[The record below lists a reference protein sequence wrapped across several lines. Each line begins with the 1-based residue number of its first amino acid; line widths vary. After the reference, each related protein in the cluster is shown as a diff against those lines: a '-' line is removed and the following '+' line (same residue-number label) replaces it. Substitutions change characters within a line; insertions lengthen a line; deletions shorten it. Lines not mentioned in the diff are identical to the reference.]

1 VDVAQELILPNTQ
14 DDRAKLR
21 NPFGVFGLG
30 LITLG
35 IYLIFWWYYVNREMR
50 DYGKA
55 TGYDLGE
62 NPTNSA
68 LALFPGGLI
77 VVPALISLWRGT
89 KRVQATQRVA
99 EEEPLNGWIALVIYL
114 VIGFVFAPYLQSE
127 LNKVWR
133 KVGTALPGESLPD
146 TPDTMPARLDSAPS
160 QDAVAAPPAAEQ
172 AAPPATPPAGDQ
184 PPPPPAS

>member
-1 VDVAQELILPNTQ
+1 MAQEVVIPNTQ

-21 NPFGVFGLG
+21 NPWGVFGLG

-35 IYLIFWWYYVNREMR
+35 IYLVFWWYYVNREMR

-55 TGYDLGE
+55 TGYDLGQ

-77 VVPALISLWRGT
+77 IVPALISLWNGT
-89 KRVQATQRVA
+89 KRIQATQRVA
-99 EEEPLNGWIALVIYL
+99 GQEPLSGWIALVIYL

-133 KVGTALPGESLPD
+133 KVGTALPGEELPAA
-146 TPDTMPARLDSAPS
+146 PDTMPQRLESEQQP
-160 QDAVAAPPAAEQ
+160 VAAEQPPPPPPAAEQ
-172 AAPPATPPAGDQ
+172 P

>member
-1 VDVAQELILPNTQ
+1 MAQEIILPNTQ
-14 DDRAKLR
+14 DERAKIR
-21 NPFGVFGLG
+21 NPFGVFGLM

-35 IYLIFWWYYVNREMR
+35 IYGVFWWYYVNREMR

-55 TGYDLGE
+55 TGYDLGQ

-77 VVPALISLWRGT
+77 IVPALISFWNGT
-89 KRVQATQRVA
+89 KRIQATQRVA
-99 EEEPLNGWIALVIYL
+99 NEEPLNGWIALVIYL

-133 KVGTALPGESLPD
+133 KVGEPLPGEELPAA
-146 TPDTMPARLDSAPS
+146 PDTMPARLPS
-160 QDAVAAPPAAEQ
+160 DAAAE
-172 AAPPATPPAGDQ
+172 APAPAEPPP
-184 PPPPPAS
+184 PPPPPAGS

>member
-1 VDVAQELILPNTQ
+1 MAQEVIIPNTE
-14 DDRAKLR
+14 DERAKLR

-55 TGYDLGE
+55 KGYDLGE

-77 VVPALISLWRGT
+77 IVPALISLWRGT

-99 EEEPLNGWIALVIYL
+99 DEEPLNGWIALVIYL

-133 KVGTALPGESLPD
+133 KVGTALPGEALPEA
-146 TPDTMPARLDSAPS
+146 PDTMPKRLESDPEPVPAQP
-160 QDAVAAPPAAEQ
+160 ATPPPPAAPPAGE
-172 AAPPATPPAGDQ
+172 Q